1 MCKMFSYCRTK
12 RNSKQLIGRISIISD
27 IKGDIDE
34 LNGLEDQSDII
45 STFKNIKQDLLENVV
60 IKGVENISS
69 IVMSEISGYEDIK
82 KKKNIIH
89 SEKVEN
95 ELKPMKRW
103 ILETDGTNLIDI
115 LPKDYI
121 DPTKTTSNDIIAFY
135 SSDRRLKDNIRNY
148 KEKE

>member
-1 MCKMFSYCRTK
+1 
-12 RNSKQLIGRISIISD
+12 
-27 IKGDIDE
+27 
-34 LNGLEDQSDII
+34 
-45 STFKNIKQDLLENVV
+45 
-60 IKGVENISS
+60 
-69 IVMSEISGYEDIK
+69 MSEISGYEDIK

-121 DPTKTTSNDIIAFY
+121 DSTKTTSK
-135 SSDRRLKDNIRNY
+135 SDSKTEFLTLTFEFLTFKRNHALFMSPG
-148 KEKE
+148 